1 MKRLNTM
8 TVLCSLCAAM
18 TMLLIGSCSN
28 NDIEELTLST
38 QKDYVITDSLT
49 YGFNIT
55 SGNGDYKVK
64 VENDE
69 KHPFVTKTTVLGNHV
84 NVDLIYDA
92 TRLTITD
99 AAGQTAKL
107 TIISQNSS
115 IRSITHNAAVKYGD
129 FVKYNIGWGNGGY
142 YIYKQ
147 EGDAAKATIDND
159 GEIIIKS
166 VHEGNMHL
174 TIADRRGSTNEIYV
188 SVYGGYDITGSDLTV
203 KALAGDEVT
212 FPIKYGDGQ
221 WTITSCPQ
229 AINNPFT
236 CVCPKIENCRD
247 LEMLQ
252 VSIPQNTRGT
262 FQMEL
267 QDRSSHTIHLT
278 LNIE

>member
-1 MKRLNTM
+1 MKRLNTI
-8 TVLCSLCAAM
+8 LCTLCAAM
-18 TMLLIGSCSN
+18 TMIVIASCSSN
-28 NDIEELTLST
+28 NNIEELTLST
-38 QKDYVITDSLT
+38 EKNYVITDSLV

-69 KHPFVTKTTVLGNHV
+69 QHPFVAKTTVTGNHID
-84 NVDLIYDA
+84 VDLIYEE

-99 AAGQTAKL
+99 AAGQTAEL

-115 IRSITHNAAVKYGD
+115 LRIITDNAVVKYGD
-129 FVKYNIGWGNGGY
+129 FVKFNIGWGNGGY

-147 EGDAAKATIDND
+147 DGDAAKATIDNE

-166 VHEGNMHL
+166 VHKGNMHL

-188 SVYGGYDITGSDLTV
+188 SVYGGYDITGPELSV
-203 KALAGDEVT
+203 KAQAGDEVT

-252 VSIPQNTRGT
+252 VKIPQNTKGSY
-262 FQMEL
+262 QMEL
-267 QDRSSHTIHLT
+267 QDKSGHTIHLI